1 MLFCVAGFSHAS
13 ETNNFAKTI
22 IKIKKKMKQLDV
34 KSHRRHIKASEISV
48 ISETLTKL
56 STQIEQTQAI
66 LLENLTSVMTDIKS
80 LGEKKSTDPRDVKI
94 KHQKL
99 SKTKTQLEGWSKAS
113 KFYLLKIK
121 DLQKHL
127 VTQLKRVQSEQL
139 FAQSRPLHSLLWG
152 ESKDKK
158 EIFKSLGD
166 FFSSKA
172 KYKSVSFI
180 DLMYSLLIVVAVY
193 LVMFFIRWRMLRSE
207 FLQQGYN
214 AKEGSS
220 LLLIKNIVT
229 YLPGMSVALSCL
241 LILDI
246 SGYDQKLYMA
256 SRFVSVMFVT
266 LLVLPFLLTAVISFK
281 TAKESIHDRHL
292 NVYMKILVYVTG
304 VGFFVN
310 SLMRESGLEINTLF
324 IMYDFTLLT
333 MLIVYYFSISLFA
346 KNAHYLFAS
355 LVRVIVGLFALTL
368 IIIAFKGYRNLSF
381 YLLQIVLG
389 MFVFLIIY
397 SKLNNILSFIN
408 TRIIKQVQRFHESSE
423 IIMIKAARFWLVFL
437 LRVILLVSLIYSV
450 LDLLGFHETLE
461 KQLEIWVY
469 KGLSIGSIGIVPSK
483 ILLAILVF
491 AGLHS
496 FSGWVK
502 AKLDSK
508 WLSDIGM
515 ERSAKEALVTMS
527 GYIGVIIASL
537 VAMGIVGVSFTNLAI
552 IAGALSV
559 GIGFGL
565 QNIVNNF
572 ISGLILLFER
582 PIKTGDWIVVG
593 GVEGYVKRISI
604 RSTIIQ
610 TFQRADVIVPNA
622 ELITTKVTNWMYRDR
637 RGRVDVA
644 VGVAYGSNVQQVIA
658 LLSKAAEQQDQVIT
672 ENPMFPIRV
681 LMLGFGDSALDF
693 ELRCFINDIDRR
705 VTVHSELNI
714 AVEIALREAG
724 IEIPFPQR
732 DVHVIEP
739 TITEDSITTAAT
751 ITEEPTSAEDPV
763 SVEPTSPKS

>member
-1 MLFCVAGFSHAS
+1 
-13 ETNNFAKTI
+13 
-22 IKIKKKMKQLDV
+22 MKQLDV
-34 KSHRRHIKASEISV
+34 KSHRRHIKTSEISV
-48 ISETLTKL
+48 LSERLIKL
-56 STQIEQTQAI
+56 SGKIEQTQAA
-66 LLENLTSVMTDIKS
+66 LLEKLTSVTTDIKS

-94 KHQKL
+94 KRQKML
-99 SKTKTQLEGWSKAS
+99 RTKVQLEGWSKAS
-113 KFYLLKIK
+113 KFYLIKIK

-127 VTQLKRVQSEQL
+127 VNVLNRVQSEHL
-139 FAQSRPLHSLLWG
+139 FAQSKPLHVLLWG

-158 EIFKSLGD
+158 EVFKSLGD
-166 FFSSKA
+166 FFSSKT
-172 KYKSVSFI
+172 KGKSVSFI
-180 DLMYSLLIVVAVY
+180 HLMYSLFMVVSVY
-193 LVMFFIRWRMLRSE
+193 LLMFFIRWRMLRSE

-214 AKEGSS
+214 AKDGDS
-220 LLLIKNIVT
+220 LLLIKNIIT
-229 YLPGMSVALSCL
+229 YLPGISVALSAL

-246 SGYDQKLYMA
+246 SAYNQQLYLV
-256 SRFVSVMFVT
+256 SRFILVMLAT
-266 LLVLPFLLTAVISFK
+266 LLVLPFLVTMVNAFK
-281 TAKESIHDRHL
+281 TSKESADGRHL
-292 NVYMKILVYVTG
+292 NLYMKILVYVTG

-310 SLMRESGLEINTLF
+310 SLVRESGLETSTLF
-324 IMYDFTLLT
+324 IMYDFTLLS
-333 MLIVYYFSISLFA
+333 MLIFYYFSFSLFA
-346 KNAHYLFAS
+346 RSANDVLAG
-355 LVRVIVGLFALTL
+355 LVRILVGLFALTL
-368 IIIAFKGYRNLSF
+368 IIIAFNGYRNLSF

-389 MFVFLIIY
+389 VFIFLIVY

-408 TRIIKQVQRFHESSE
+408 TRIIKQVQRFNESSE
-423 IIMIKAARFWLVFL
+423 VIILKAVRFWLMFL
-437 LRVILLVSLIYSV
+437 LRVTLFISLIYSI

-461 KQLEIWVY
+461 KQLEIWIY
-469 KGLSIGSIGIVPSK
+469 KGLSIGSIEIVPSK
-483 ILLAILVF
+483 ILLSILVF

-496 FSGWVK
+496 LSGWIK
-502 AKLDSK
+502 AKLDSN

-637 RGRVDVA
+637 RGRVDVS

-732 DVHVIEP
+732 DVHMIESTTP
-739 TITEDSITTAAT
+739 EGSTTTAVSENTED
-751 ITEEPTSAEDPV
+751 TES
-763 SVEPTSPKS
+763 SPKS